1 VLLVAAPARADNQDS
16 ETFFAQGR
24 QLRQAGDCPGA
35 ITAFRRALEIKPEG
49 LGALRNV
56 ADCEELLGQFASAR
70 NDWWNLRR
78 AVLQSNDPKYQTW
91 DKDAEAAYSR
101 LAGKVARLTVRVT
114 GESLDRVRVSIDGKP
129 LDPRLLGVEL
139 ERDLGLHTVEGAYGG
154 AAPVVEK
161 RALTAGATETVTLVI
176 PAPRATDKVP
186 DPVAKAATPPI
197 AAPPQPAEN
206 VGLRRAGIAALG
218 VGGLGVVGTV
228 VAIVVR
234 GSALSAVNASCTPG
248 VRCVASQ
255 DVADAYSRGKTFSLL
270 ANVFGGVGIAGIGAG
285 VAMIVV
291 SGSSS
296 APTPTPAVKVDAG
309 VSPLPGGGRVWA
321 EVRF

>member
-1 VLLVAAPARADNQDS
+1 VLLVVAPARADNQDS

-70 NDWWNLRR
+70 NDWWSLRR
-78 AVLQSNDPKYQTW
+78 AVLQSNDPKYTRW
-91 DKDAEAAYSR
+91 DKDAEAAYTK
-101 LAGKVARLTVRVT
+101 LASKVARITVRVT
-114 GESLDRVRVSIDGKP
+114 GESIDRVHVSLDGKP

-139 ERDLGLHTVEGAYGG
+139 ERDLGLHTIEAAYGG
-154 AAPVVEK
+154 AAPLVEK
-161 RALTAGATETVTLVI
+161 RTLTAGSIEAVTLVI
-176 PAPRATDKVP
+176 PAPGATD
-186 DPVAKAATPPI
+186 TP
-197 AAPPQPAEN
+197 AGTLAPPADHS
-206 VGLRRAGIAALG
+206 GLRKAGVAGLA
-218 VGGLGVVGTV
+218 VGGLGLVGTV

-234 GSALSAVNASCTPG
+234 GSALTIVEATCKDANA
-248 VRCVASQ
+248 RCRASQ
-255 DVADAYSRGKTFSLL
+255 DVADAYSRGKTSSIL

-291 SGSSS
+291 SGKSSPP
-296 APTPTPAVKVDAG
+296 APAAALKVDGGA
-309 VSPLPGGGRVWA
+309 SPLPGGGRFWA